1 MLRIIAGSLR
11 GRKLAAPPGFQT
23 RPITDRVK
31 ETLFNIL
38 GSRLARPGALPPWDV
53 LDLFAGTG
61 SLGIEAI
68 SRGARSCVFV
78 EWNRKAL
85 RALHENTTRLG
96 ISDVCRIAAEN
107 AWKMQV
113 APPDGGSYGLIFVD
127 PPYEAVSSM
136 LMVVDLLE
144 RLSPQLSSDGIIVF
158 RHAARTSFPV
168 YALRSLRCIDER
180 RIGKMRLWFF
190 AHAQDAGGRTATD
203 EGSQAG

>member
-11 GRKLAAPPGFQT
+11 GRKLAAPPGFET

-38 GSRLARPGALPPWDV
+38 GSRLARPGELPPCDV
-53 LDLFAGTG
+53 LDLFAGSG

-78 EWNRKAL
+78 EWDRKAL
-85 RALHENTTRLG
+85 RTLHENTMRLG
-96 ISDVCRIAAEN
+96 IGDVCRIAADN
-107 AWKMQV
+107 VWRMRV
-113 APPDGGSYGLIFVD
+113 PPATTGSYGLIFVD

-136 LMVVDLLE
+136 LMIVDLLE
-144 RLSPQLSSDGIIVF
+144 RLSPQLSAEGIIVF
-158 RHAARTSFPV
+158 RHAARTPFPL
-168 YALRSLRCIDER
+168 YALRTLRCIDER

-190 AHAQDAGGRTATD
+190 AHAENATD
-203 EGSQAG
+203 KAATDSTP